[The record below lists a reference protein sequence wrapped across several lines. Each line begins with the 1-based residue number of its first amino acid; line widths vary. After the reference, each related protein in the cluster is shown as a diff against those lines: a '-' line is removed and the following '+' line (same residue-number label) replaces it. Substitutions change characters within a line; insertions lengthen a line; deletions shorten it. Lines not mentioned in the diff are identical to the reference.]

1 MGESR
6 ETEREGGTRRAR
18 ASVTLAMPLAD
29 PPSKMS
35 VPRPAMLVATVTA
48 PRRPACA
55 TISLSRSTFSGRA
68 LST

>member
-1 MGESR
+1 MAKTVSGDI
-6 ETEREGGTRRAR
+6 
-18 ASVTLAMPLAD
+18 TLAMPLAD

-48 PRRPACA
+48 PNRPACA